1 MRRYEDLNKI
11 SENRLEQRSYYIPE
25 NGQIMLN
32 GVWDFKFYSRD
43 YEEDLIEKEW
53 DKIDVPSCWQLKGYE
68 NPNYAN
74 VAYPHLYDPPF
85 VPSENP
91 MGVYSR
97 EFEIKDTSR
106 NTYIVFE
113 GVSSCLELYI
123 NERFVGYSQGSHL
136 QAEFDITDFVKEGK
150 NNITAKVFKWCSG
163 SYIEDQDFF
172 RFNGIFRDVYLL
184 SRPKGHIKDI
194 DITTED
200 NNINIIFDGQAEITL
215 LDADKNVLS
224 KVETKGEAAFTV
236 SNPVKWNPEKPYLYE
251 LIFKYE
257 DEVISQKIGFV
268 TYEIGKDYE
277 FLVNGTEVKLK
288 GVNHHDTHPENGW
301 CMTDEE
307 IRKDLMLMKELN
319 INSVRTSHYPPSPKF
334 LDLCDELGLLVM
346 LETDLEQHG
355 AFLRNVGDTL
365 GYDFIQD
372 PQGWLCERPE
382 WKASFVERMERA
394 YQRDKNHTCIF
405 SWSTGNE
412 SGHGDNHLA
421 MIEYIRA
428 NDKKRL
434 IHCEDA
440 TRASELSEYYG
451 KDVTYFADR
460 VDIFSR
466 MYEDIEGIKKKAEN
480 PDFKMPYFLCE
491 YSHAMGNGP
500 GDVVDYWNLIYKHKK
515 LIGGCIWEWADH
527 TVLVDSV
534 PKYGGDFEGEKTHD
548 LNFCADGMVF
558 YDRSFKAGTLEIKY
572 AYQNMDAELKGDEL
586 FVLNRFSWTNL
597 SECEFKY
604 EITVDGKCIEEKNLI
619 LDIEPKESK
628 TIKLNIPNEC
638 RLGAF
643 VNCFL
648 YDKNGL
654 CVAQKQ
660 LEIPAAKIKKS
671 RCTKLSASIENKHY
685 IVFSGENFK
694 YTFSKDLGTF
704 ISLIKNGEEQIKEP
718 IRITAMRAPVDN
730 ERNLKAKWYW
740 TNVWEGENLNRQFDK
755 VYDCSF
761 KDGTLNVSGS
771 LAGVSRTPYFRYNL
785 KWTVFADGEM
795 KAELSGKVKEK
806 SMYLPRLG
814 FEFKVPYDKAKF
826 KYFGMG
832 PFENYCD
839 MHHGS
844 MVSWFESDADSEY
857 VNYIM
862 PQEHGN
868 HIKTKVLEINGGLCF
883 EAEDEMEIN
892 VSRYSAKT
900 LMDAMHQDELKK
912 DESVTVRVDYKNSG
926 MGSASCG
933 PELLEEY
940 RLSEKD
946 ISFSFYIK

>member
-1 MRRYEDLNKI
+1 
-11 SENRLEQRSYYIPE
+11 
-25 NGQIMLN
+25 
-32 GVWDFKFYSRD
+32 
-43 YEEDLIEKEW
+43 
-53 DKIDVPSCWQLKGYE
+53 
-68 NPNYAN
+68 
-74 VAYPHLYDPPF
+74 
-85 VPSENP
+85 
-91 MGVYSR
+91 
-97 EFEIKDTSR
+97 
-106 NTYIVFE
+106 
-113 GVSSCLELYI
+113 
-123 NERFVGYSQGSHL
+123 
-136 QAEFDITDFVKEGK
+136 
-150 NNITAKVFKWCSG
+150 
-163 SYIEDQDFF
+163 
-172 RFNGIFRDVYLL
+172 
-184 SRPKGHIKDI
+184 
-194 DITTED
+194 
-200 NNINIIFDGQAEITL
+200 
-215 LDADKNVLS
+215 
-224 KVETKGEAAFTV
+224 
-236 SNPVKWNPEKPYLYE
+236 
-251 LIFKYE
+251 
-257 DEVISQKIGFV
+257 
-268 TYEIGKDYE
+268 
-277 FLVNGTEVKLK
+277 
-288 GVNHHDTHPENGW
+288 
-301 CMTDEE
+301 
-307 IRKDLMLMKELN
+307 
-319 INSVRTSHYPPSPKF
+319 
-334 LDLCDELGLLVM
+334 M

-572 AYQNMDAELKGDEL
+572 AYQNMGAELKGDEL

-604 EITVDGKCIEEKNLI
+604 EITVDGKCIEEKTLI

-628 TIKLNIPNEC
+628 AIKLNIPNEC

-654 CVAQKQ
+654 CIAQKQ

-671 RCTKLSASIENKHY
+671 RCTKLSESIENKHY

-718 IRITAMRAPVDN
+718 LRITAMRAPVDN

-740 TNVWEGENLNRQFDK
+740 TNV
-755 VYDCSF
+755 
-761 KDGTLNVSGS
+761 
-771 LAGVSRTPYFRYNL
+771 
-785 KWTVFADGEM
+785 
-795 KAELSGKVKEK
+795 
-806 SMYLPRLG
+806 
-814 FEFKVPYDKAKF
+814 
-826 KYFGMG
+826 
-832 PFENYCD
+832 
-839 MHHGS
+839 
-844 MVSWFESDADSEY
+844 
-857 VNYIM
+857 
-862 PQEHGN
+862 
-868 HIKTKVLEINGGLCF
+868 
-883 EAEDEMEIN
+883 
-892 VSRYSAKT
+892 
-900 LMDAMHQDELKK
+900 
-912 DESVTVRVDYKNSG
+912 
-926 MGSASCG
+926 
-933 PELLEEY
+933 
-940 RLSEKD
+940 
-946 ISFSFYIK
+946 